1 MLYIGKC
8 CVQGCGG
15 CIEGFGKVVGKTCS
29 CCADNC
35 GDACKCCG
43 ENLGIAMRN
52 ACETCDCCFEYAS
65 APFTCCSLCMALL
78 YLIPGIVWIVFSIL
92 SWVGVG
98 EECSMRHV
106 QEGML
111 LVQGILYFLTAG
123 FLVYSVGRIG
133 ASYNKAFD
141 KNEAAR
147 AAGQPVSNMN
157 MTKQVFNFIGYDFI
171 FLFYTCLFCAS
182 MIYDVA
188 TIVVGSL
195 DKAACYARIGMIVS
209 GCVHLVL
216 RLLLCCMFCCITCQI
231 QCSENILCKPFMYML
246 SCGFIDPDKRRR
258 MRARRAEL
266 RANRQEA

>member
-1 MLYIGKC
+1 
-8 CVQGCGG
+8 
-15 CIEGFGKVVGKTCS
+15 
-29 CCADNC
+29 
-35 GDACKCCG
+35 
-43 ENLGIAMRN
+43 
-52 ACETCDCCFEYAS
+52 
-65 APFTCCSLCMALL
+65 MALL